1 MLTGSL
7 TPVAS
12 LKGMITTAASLNG
25 GLTIPE
31 IIRPEIYRGP
41 AEFTPS
47 SEVQTIE
54 IANMTSL
61 TDITINPIPEN
72 YGLITW
78 NGSTLTVS

>member
-7 TPVAS
+7 TPVVPLNGS
-12 LKGMITTAASLNG
+12 ITTAAALNG

-31 IIRPEIYRGP
+31 IIRAETYRGP

-47 SEVQTIE
+47 QEIQTIE

-61 TDITINPIPEN
+61 TDITINPIPQN

-78 NGSTLTVS
+78 DGSTITVS